1 MENITFIIGIIC
13 STILSILYIT
23 YKIIE
28 KIKNNKKER
37 R

>member
-1 MENITFIIGIIC
+1 MDNITIIIGIIC